1 MISLLTSD
9 ILFVILMYFHFLSA
23 ILWWSITF
31 FVIFILS
38 PINKAGSLSI
48 LLPRIHKFIIP
59 ISTITLISGFLLL
72 LVNIEGDF
80 SRILNSSWG
89 KMIMLGGLFSLPVY
103 IIILI
108 RSRTRNIKLQLKRNE
123 KSIKSKTTILPYILF
138 SFLSIS
144 IGIMI
149 FIANLI

>member
-1 MISLLTSD
+1 MVSLLTSD
-9 ILFVILMYFHFLSA
+9 ILFVLLMYFHFLSA

-38 PINKAGSLSI
+38 PINKTGSLSI
-48 LLPRIHKFIIP
+48 LLPRIHKFLIP

-72 LVNIEGDF
+72 LINIEGDF

-89 KMIMLGGLFSLPVY
+89 KMILLGGVFSLPVY
-103 IIILI
+103 IIILV
-108 RSRTRNIKLQLKRNE
+108 RSKTRNIKLQLKRNE
-123 KSIKSKTTILPYILF
+123 KSVKTKTILPYILF
-138 SFLSIS
+138 SFLSLS

-149 FIANLI
+149 FIAN

>member
-1 MISLLTSD
+1 
-9 ILFVILMYFHFLSA
+9 MYFHLLSA
-23 ILWWSITF
+23 VLWWSITF

-38 PINKAGSLSI
+38 PINKGGSLSI

-59 ISTITLISGFLLL
+59 ISTVTLISGFLLL
-72 LVNIEGDF
+72 MINIEGDF
-80 SRILNSSWG
+80 SRILASIWG
-89 KMIMLGGLFSLPVY
+89 KMILIGGIFSLPVY

-108 RSRTRNIKLQLKRNE
+108 RSKTRNIKLQLNRGKR
-123 KSIKSKTTILPYILF
+123 STKSKPILPYLLF

-144 IGIMI
+144 IAIMI

>member
-1 MISLLTSD
+1 MVSLLTYD
-9 ILFVILMYFHFLSA
+9 ILFVLLMYFHFLSA

-38 PINKAGSLSI
+38 PINKTGSLSI
-48 LLPRIHKFIIP
+48 LLSRIHKFIIP
-59 ISTITLISGFLLL
+59 ISTIALISGFLLL

-89 KMIMLGGLFSLPVY
+89 KMILLGGVLSLPVY

-108 RSRTRNIKLQLKRNE
+108 RSKTRNIKLQMKRNE
-123 KSIKSKTTILPYILF
+123 KSIKTKTILPYILF

-149 FIANLI
+149 FIAN

>member
-1 MISLLTSD
+1 MVSLLTYD
-9 ILFVILMYFHFLSA
+9 ILFVLLMYFHFLSA

-38 PINKAGSLSI
+38 PINKAGLSI
-48 LLPRIHKFIIP
+48 LLPRVHKFIIP

-72 LVNIEGDF
+72 LANIEGDF

-89 KMIMLGGLFSLPVY
+89 KMILLGGVFSLPVY

-108 RSRTRNIKLQLKRNE
+108 LSKTRNIKLQLKRKE
-123 KSIKSKTTILPYILF
+123 KSIKTKIILPYILF

-149 FIANLI
+149 FIAN

>member
-1 MISLLTSD
+1 MVSLLTYD
-9 ILFVILMYFHFLSA
+9 ILFVLLMYFHFLSA

-38 PINKAGSLSI
+38 PINKTGSLSI
-48 LLPRIHKFIIP
+48 LLPRIHKFLIP

-89 KMIMLGGLFSLPVY
+89 KMILLGGVLSLPVY
-103 IIILI
+103 ITILI
-108 RSRTRNIKLQLKRNE
+108 RSKTRNIKSQMKRND
-123 KSIKSKTTILPYILF
+123 KSIKRKPILPYILF

>member
-1 MISLLTSD
+1 MVSLLTYD
-9 ILFVILMYFHFLSA
+9 ILFVLLMYFHFLSA

-48 LLPRIHKFIIP
+48 LLPRVHKFIIP

-72 LVNIEGDF
+72 MINIEGNF
-80 SRILNSSWG
+80 SQILETSWG
-89 KMIMLGGLFSLPVY
+89 KMLLSGGSFSIPVY
-103 IIILI
+103 IILLI
-108 RSRTRNIKLQLKRNE
+108 RNKPRNITLQLKRNE
-123 KSIKSKTTILPYILF
+123 RSIKTKTILPYVLF

-144 IGIMI
+144 IVIMI
-149 FIANLI
+149 LAAN

>member
-1 MISLLTSD
+1 MVFILTSD
-9 ILFVILMYFHFLSA
+9 ILFVLLMYFHFLSS

-38 PINKAGSLSI
+38 PINKTGSLSI

-89 KMIMLGGLFSLPVY
+89 KMIVLGGVLSLPVY
-103 IIILI
+103 INILI
-108 RSRTRNIKLQLKRNE
+108 HSKTRNIKLQLKRND
-123 KSIKSKTTILPYILF
+123 KSIKRKTILPYILF
-138 SFLSIS
+138 SFLSLS

-149 FIANLI
+149 FIANLS

>member
-1 MISLLTSD
+1 
-9 ILFVILMYFHFLSA
+9 MYFHFLSA

-38 PINKAGSLSI
+38 PINKTGSLSI

-72 LVNIEGDF
+72 LVNIESDF
-80 SRILNSSWG
+80 SRILNSGWG
-89 KMIMLGGLFSLPVY
+89 KMIVLGGVLSLPVY
-103 IIILI
+103 INILI
-108 RSRTRNIKLQLKRNE
+108 HSKTRNINLQLKRND
-123 KSIKSKTTILPYILF
+123 KSIKRKTILPYILF

>member
-1 MISLLTSD
+1 
-9 ILFVILMYFHFLSA
+9 MYFHLLSA
-23 ILWWSITF
+23 VLWWSITF

-59 ISTITLISGFLLL
+59 ISTVTLISGFLLL
-72 LVNIEGDF
+72 MINIEGDF
-80 SRILNSSWG
+80 SRILASIWG
-89 KMIMLGGLFSLPVY
+89 KMILIGGIFSLPVY

-108 RSRTRNIKLQLKRNE
+108 RSKTRNIKLQLNRGKR
-123 KSIKSKTTILPYILF
+123 STKSKPILPYLLF

-144 IGIMI
+144 IAIMI